1 MNNLSGTKRNRT
13 VNISGVDVVEENFE
27 DFVEQ
32 YVNENDAVQPKSGVF
47 SINGD
52 AYIDDELFV
61 NGQLIADDDILVN
74 PLKKIKT
81 NHVTSLDILE
91 NLLIDANEIS
101 IKSNGENGDIIIDA
115 GGDGIMKFNTIVNNG
130 CLFGGETGAFT
141 WAIKTVHGEA
151 ANSAPCCV
159 VGSSTIPGDEL
170 ISAIGSNNLAATDWT
185 PLYIQ
190 PVDINATSGSYV
202 SMGNLSTSFCGL
214 TGAKLI
220 VQDKIYATGDIS
232 SAGRLKLRDNNYFSI
247 YINGTQPNMSDVVHD
262 LPPNGGTLAH
272 TSMIYSPDMM
282 DTDFFTSSTSY
293 VKLKSFIFPGT
304 TKSASGNTT
313 FIIAHNTTNGDTLN
327 VRLRDVTNGFNLW
340 SESFI
345 GSGTS
350 AVQTMATV
358 STPWFPEES
367 LIELQVN
374 VSAGSTTIQAVFIKF
389 V

>member
-1 MNNLSGTKRNRT
+1 MSNLSGTKRNRT
-13 VNISGVDVVEENFE
+13 VNISGIDDVEENFE

-32 YVNENDAVQPKSGVF
+32 YVNENDAVQPQSGVF

-61 NGQLIADDDILVN
+61 NGQLIADDDISVN

-81 NHVTSLDILE
+81 NHVTSSDILE

-130 CLFGGETGAFT
+130 CLFGGETGAFN
-141 WAIKTVHGEA
+141 WAIKTVYGGA
-151 ANSAPCCV
+151 PNSAPCCV
-159 VGSSTIPGDEL
+159 VGSSTVTGGEL
-170 ISAIGSNNLAATDWT
+170 VSAIGSNNLSATDWT

-190 PVDINATSGSYV
+190 PVNVNTTAGSYV
-202 SMGNLSTSFCGL
+202 SMGNLSTSFCES

-220 VQDKIYATGDIS
+220 VQDKIHATGDIS
-232 SAGRLKLRDNNYFSI
+232 SAGILKLRDNNSFSI
-247 YINGTQPNMSDVVHD
+247 YIKGMQPTTSNVTHD
-262 LPPNGGTLAH
+262 LPTFSGTLAH

-282 DTDFFTSSTSY
+282 DTDFFTSSNSY
-293 VKLKSFIFPGT
+293 VKLKSFIFPGNTYHPSGQT
-304 TKSASGNTT
+304 TL
-313 FIIAHNTTNGDTLN
+313 IIAHNTTNGDTLN
-327 VRLRDVTNGFNLW
+327 VRLRDVTNGSNLW

-350 AVQTMATV
+350 AIQTMSRV
-358 STPWFPEES
+358 STPWHPDAS